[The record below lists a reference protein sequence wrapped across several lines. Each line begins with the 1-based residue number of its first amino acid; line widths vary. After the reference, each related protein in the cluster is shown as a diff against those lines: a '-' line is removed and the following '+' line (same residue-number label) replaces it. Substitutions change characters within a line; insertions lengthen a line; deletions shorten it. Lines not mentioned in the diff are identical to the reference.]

1 MNIRKNITIN
11 LSDDEVKQI
20 IAKYLRKEEYNV
32 TVKDVNFSVGTW
44 LDGYGIIEHEVT
56 YFDGCYIKCYRK

>member
-20 IAKYLRKEEYNV
+20 IAKYLRKEGYNV
-32 TVKDVNFSVGTW
+32 TIKDVNFSVET
-44 LDGYGIIEHEVT
+44 
-56 YFDGCYIKCYRK
+56 

>member
-44 LDGYGIIEHEVT
+44 FNVREY
-56 YFDGCYIKCYRK
+56 K